1 MRSSISLT
9 CRYLRLVISLL
20 AVFLLAPTAFA
31 QFDTATVLGTVTDAA
46 GSAIPGATVTLKNA
60 ATGVTATAQTDEN
73 GNYQFFNVKI
83 GPYQV
88 AVEAQGFSRGLAE
101 NIQVTVNARQRVD
114 LALKAGALTETV
126 NISAESAQLLETETS
141 ARGQIITRE
150 QIVNLP
156 LNGRAYADLALLS
169 PGSVEQ
175 SGFGRTRC
183 LVQRQWAAFV
193 AQQLRAGRR

>member
-1 MRSSISLT
+1 NT
-9 CRYLRLVISLL
+9 
-20 AVFLLAPTAFA
+20 
-31 QFDTATVLGTVTDAA
+31 
-46 GSAIPGATVTLKNA
+46 
-60 ATGVTATAQTDEN
+60 ATGVTATAQSDEN

-88 AVEAQGFSRGLAE
+88 AAEAQGFSRGLAE

-114 LALKAGALTETV
+114 LALKAGALSETV
-126 NISAESAQLLETETS
+126 NISADAAQLLETETS

-169 PGSVEQ
+169 PGV
-175 SGFGRTRC
+175 R
-183 LVQRQWAAFV
+183 
-193 AQQLRAGRR
+193 